1 MENRL
6 KKLKKSM
13 DKTTFTQL
21 NFTEQHRKEIHEKI
35 NKQDESDED
44 IFLAVLQLLAH
55 EKTGFEIAK
64 HLRGRGIR
72 KFEDNEG
79 FLYTFLHQ
87 LEQSDYLQGTW
98 DESGAK
104 YYRLN
109 DKGRKQLKKAEK
121 RNRYDL
127 YSRNHW
133 RGETKA
139 MNKRNNLFDGSH
151 QSN

>member
-6 KKLKKSM
+6 KKLKKSL

-21 NFTEQHRKEIHEKI
+21 NFSDQIRNEIHKKI
-35 NKQDESDED
+35 SKQEECDKD
-44 IFLAVLQLLAH
+44 ILLAVLQLLIH

-87 LEQSDYLQGTW
+87 LEQSGHLIGTW

-104 YYRLN
+104 YYCLN

-121 RNRYDL
+121 QN
-127 YSRNHW
+127 
-133 RGETKA
+133 TKVRFVF
-139 MNKRNNLFDGSH
+139 KESLER
-151 QSN
+151 